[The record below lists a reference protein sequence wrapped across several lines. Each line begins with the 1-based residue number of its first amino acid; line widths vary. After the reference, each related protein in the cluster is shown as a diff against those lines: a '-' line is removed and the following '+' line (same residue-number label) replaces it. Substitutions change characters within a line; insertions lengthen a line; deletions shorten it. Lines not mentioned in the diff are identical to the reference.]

1 MLNSINNPETDV
13 YFKHFV
19 SSFATFHK
27 QAQVAIFPILEG
39 IILFQILLIAAII
52 MSKYYMQGLVLLK
65 CFMYIISFH
74 PHGDY
79 ICSFYFHFTDEEKP
93 SN

>member
-1 MLNSINNPETDV
+1 MFTSNS
-13 YFKHFV
+13 V
-19 SSFATFHK
+19 SSFSTFHK
-27 QAQVAIFPILEG
+27 QVQVAIFPTLEG
-39 IILFQILLIAAII
+39 IILFQILLIATII
-52 MSKYYMQGLVLLK
+52 ISKYYMQRLVLLK

>member
-1 MLNSINNPETDV
+1 MFTSNT
-13 YFKHFV
+13 V
-19 SSFATFHK
+19 SSFSTFHK
-27 QAQVAIFPILEG
+27 QVQVAIFPILEG
-39 IILFQILLIAAII
+39 IILFQILLIATII

-79 ICSFYFHFTDEEKP
+79 ICSFYFRFTDEEKT
-93 SN
+93 